1 VIFRID
7 SGQSAGHVRIGDVA
21 YDVVN
26 KYPLY
31 YNITKQKLDCPHA
44 GIIFQAADD
53 YDGTSRILVVGLPA
67 LRENS
72 GKLGN
77 AFWPDCGWK
86 LGAIGQMKNV
96 SDVRVADVILAWSK
110 YRKDESKLG
119 DKFWFTRNATWT
131 EEEYL
136 YKRTAATSTASTFA
150 GTCVGFVEFCYEQA
164 GLDIV
169 ADDDLV
175 LSTLPTT
182 VQMHAFYR
190 EEYPLQ
196 FDPDDVRLLSYPACV
211 ET

>member
-7 SGQSAGHVRIGDVA
+7 IGQTAEHVRVGDVA

-31 YNITKQKLDCPHA
+31 YNITKQKIDCPHA
-44 GIIFQAADD
+44 GIIFQTADD
-53 YDGTSRILVVGLPA
+53 WDGTSRILVVGLPA
-67 LRENS
+67 DPNS
-72 GKLGN
+72 SKIGDG
-77 AFWPDCGWK
+77 FWPDCGWK

-96 SDVRVADVILAWSK
+96 SDVRVADVVLSWSK
-110 YRKDESKLG
+110 YRKDVSKLG
-119 DKFWFTRNATWT
+119 DKFWFARDASWT
-131 EEEYL
+131 EENYQ
-136 YKRTAATSTASTFA
+136 YKTTAATSTGSTFA

-169 ADDDLV
+169 ADDALD

-196 FDPDDVRLLSYPACV
+196 FDPNDARLLSYPACV
-211 ET
+211 EI